1 MLNFFNQHALTPIDL
16 HFGDNVGWTFETHS
30 GDSRSWIDHT
40 VVSNSLVNKVLEV
53 CTLDCVS
60 NFSDHRPVCIVC
72 QLEFGVVFPDDTIEA
87 KQHSSIVWNKASNE
101 DLQRYASL
109 VYSRLDE
116 LSI

>member
-1 MLNFFNQHALTPIDL
+1 MI
-16 HFGDNVGWTFETHS
+16 
-30 GDSRSWIDHT
+30 
-40 VVSNSLVNKVLEV
+40 
-53 CTLDCVS
+53 
-60 NFSDHRPVCIVC
+60 
-72 QLEFGVVFPDDTIEA
+72 TIEA

>member
-1 MLNFFNQHALTPIDL
+1 M
-16 HFGDNVGWTFETHS
+16 
-30 GDSRSWIDHT
+30 
-40 VVSNSLVNKVLEV
+40 NKVLEV

-87 KQHSSIVWNKASNE
+87 KQHIVWNKASNE